1 MFLAHSVFLAHHVYG
16 GHPFAA
22 LFLYLLAA
30 AVWIGILVAVT
41 NARGRSALWSLL
53 GLRLIPGLLIGLL
66 ILIALPANTQPP
78 TQPAA

>member
-1 MFLAHSVFLAHHVYG
+1 MFLAHTAFLSHHVYG

-30 AVWIGILVAVT
+30 AVCVGILVAVA
-41 NARGRSALWSLL
+41 NARGRSALWSLM
-53 GLRLIPGLLIGLL
+53 GLWLIPGLLIGLL

-78 TQPAA
+78 TQSAA